1 MQKKNRIS
9 HEEEIKLCR
18 QAQLHDH
25 TSKYAMTKMVN
36 ANIGLVEKIA
46 NKLYI
51 KNDQYSF
58 DDLYQE
64 GVFGLIR
71 GVNKFDPSVGCR
83 FSTYSYYWIYSYIMR
98 YCENNLGKIRIP
110 THLREKMRKQ
120 KDNKT
125 ELDRLK
131 SKVPSVV
138 SLNTLVGESLSFDS
152 VVTYTENISFDDEM
166 DNVLDVM
173 GEVLDEREY
182 QVLCSRF
189 GLGGEKPLSQRECAK
204 LHNVTHGAIYLIE
217 KKSIKK
223 IKHHMGYK

>member
-1 MQKKNRIS
+1 
-9 HEEEIKLCR
+9 
-18 QAQLHDH
+18 
-25 TSKYAMTKMVN
+25 MTKMVN

-125 ELDRLK
+125 ELDKLK

-138 SLNTLVGESLSFDS
+138 SLNTLVGESLSLDN
-152 VVTYTENISFDDEM
+152 VVTYTENISFDEEM
-166 DNVLDVM
+166 EHVLVVM
-173 GEVLDEREY
+173 DEVLDEREH

-223 IKHHMGYK
+223 IKHHLGYK

>member
-18 QAQLHDH
+18 QAQLQDH

-36 ANIGLVEKIA
+36 ANIGLVEKLA

-110 THLREKMRKQ
+110 THLRDKMRKQ

-125 ELDRLK
+125 ELDKLK

-138 SLNTLVGESLSFDS
+138 SLNILVGESLSLDN
-152 VVTYTENISFDDEM
+152 VVVCTENISFDEEL

-173 GEVLDEREY
+173 NEVLTEREH

-223 IKHHMGYK
+223 IKHHLGYK

>member
-18 QAQLHDH
+18 QAQLRDK

-36 ANIGLVEKIA
+36 SNIGLVEKIA

-64 GVFGLIR
+64 GVFGLIKA
-71 GVNKFDPSVGCR
+71 VNKFDPSVGCR
-83 FSTYSYYWIYSYIMR
+83 FSTYSYYWIYSYVMR

-120 KDNKT
+120 KDNKE
-125 ELDRLK
+125 ELDKLK

-138 SLNTLVGESLSFDS
+138 SLNTLVGESLSFDNII
-152 VVTYTENISFDDEM
+152 TYTENISFDDEM
-166 DNVLDVM
+166 DNVLEVM
-173 GEVLDEREY
+173 HEVLNEREREI
-182 QVLCSRF
+182 LCSRF
-189 GLGGEKPLSQRECAK
+189 GVGGNKPLSQRECAK
-204 LHNVTHGAIYLIE
+204 RHGVTHTTIYMIE
-217 KKSIKK
+217 KRSINK
-223 IKHHMGYK
+223 IKTHLGYK

>member
-18 QAQLHDH
+18 QAQLQDH

-58 DDLYQE
+58 EDLYQE

-120 KDNKT
+120 KDNKV

-138 SLNTLVGESLSFDS
+138 SLNTIVGESLSLDN
-152 VVTYTENISFDDEM
+152 VVTYTENLSFDDEM
-166 DNVLDVM
+166 ENVLDVM
-173 GEVLDEREY
+173 DEVLNEREH
-182 QVLCSRF
+182 QVLCSRY
-189 GLGGEKPLSQRECAK
+189 GIRGEKPLSQRECAK

-223 IKHHMGYK
+223 IKHHLGYK

>member
-36 ANIGLVEKIA
+36 ANIGLVEKLA

-125 ELDRLK
+125 ELDKLK

-138 SLNTLVGESLSFDS
+138 SLNTLVGESLSLDN

-166 DNVLDVM
+166 EHVLVVM
-173 GEVLDEREY
+173 DEVLDEREH

-189 GLGGEKPLSQRECAK
+189 GIGGEKPLSQRECAK

-223 IKHHMGYK
+223 IKHHLGYK

>member
-1 MQKKNRIS
+1 
-9 HEEEIKLCR
+9 
-18 QAQLHDH
+18 
-25 TSKYAMTKMVN
+25 MTKMVN

-64 GVFGLIR
+64 GVLGLIR
-71 GVNKFDPSVGCR
+71 GVNRFDPSVGCR

-110 THLREKMRKQ
+110 THLRDKMRKQ
-120 KDNKT
+120 KDNKI
-125 ELDRLK
+125 ELDKLK

-138 SLNTLVGESLSFDS
+138 SLNTLVGESLSLDN

-166 DNVLDVM
+166 EHVLVVM
-173 GEVLDEREY
+173 DEVLDEREH

-223 IKHHMGYK
+223 IKHHLGYK

>member
-18 QAQLHDH
+18 QAQLQDH
-25 TSKYAMTKMVN
+25 TSKYAMTKMVS
-36 ANIGLVEKIA
+36 ANIGLVEKLA

-120 KDNKT
+120 KDNKV

-138 SLNTLVGESLSFDS
+138 SLNTIVGESLSLDN

-166 DNVLDVM
+166 EHVLVVM
-173 GEVLDEREY
+173 DEVLDEREH

-189 GLGGEKPLSQRECAK
+189 GIGGEKPLSQRECAK

-217 KKSIKK
+217 KKSIRK

>member
-18 QAQLHDH
+18 QAQLRDH

-125 ELDRLK
+125 ELDKLK

-138 SLNTLVGESLSFDS
+138 SLNTLVGESLSLDN

-166 DNVLDVM
+166 EHVLVVM
-173 GEVLDEREY
+173 DEVLDEREH

-223 IKHHMGYK
+223 IKQYMSL

>member
-36 ANIGLVEKIA
+36 ANIGLVEKLA

-120 KDNKT
+120 KDNKV

-138 SLNTLVGESLSFDS
+138 SLNTLVGESLSLDN
-152 VVTYTENISFDDEM
+152 VVSYTENISFDDEM
-166 DNVLDVM
+166 EHVLVVM
-173 GEVLDEREY
+173 GEVLDEREH

-189 GLGGEKPLSQRECAK
+189 GIGGEKPLSQRECAK

-217 KKSIKK
+217 KKSIRK
-223 IKHHMGYK
+223 IKQYMSL

>member
-18 QAQLHDH
+18 QAQLQDH
-25 TSKYAMTKMVN
+25 TSKYAMTKMVS
-36 ANIGLVEKIA
+36 ANIGLVEKLA

-125 ELDRLK
+125 ELDKLK

-138 SLNTLVGESLSFDS
+138 SLNTIVGESLSLDN

-166 DNVLDVM
+166 EHVLVVM
-173 GEVLDEREY
+173 GEVLDEREH

-189 GLGGEKPLSQRECAK
+189 GIGGEKPLSQRECAK

-223 IKHHMGYK
+223 IKHYMGYK

>member
-18 QAQLHDH
+18 QAQLRDH

-125 ELDRLK
+125 ELDKLK

-138 SLNTLVGESLSFDS
+138 SLNTLVGESLSLDN
-152 VVTYTENISFDDEM
+152 VVTYTENISFDEEM
-166 DNVLDVM
+166 EHVLVVM
-173 GEVLDEREY
+173 DEVLDEREH

-223 IKHHMGYK
+223 IKHHLGYK

>member
-18 QAQLHDH
+18 QAQLRDH

-36 ANIGLVEKIA
+36 ANIGLVEKLA

-120 KDNKT
+120 KDNKV

-138 SLNTLVGESLSFDS
+138 SLNTIVGESLSLDN

-166 DNVLDVM
+166 EHVLVVM
-173 GEVLDEREY
+173 NEVLDEREH

-189 GLGGEKPLSQRECAK
+189 GIGGEKPLSQRECAK

>member
-1 MQKKNRIS
+1 
-9 HEEEIKLCR
+9 
-18 QAQLHDH
+18 
-25 TSKYAMTKMVN
+25 MTKMVN

-125 ELDRLK
+125 ELDKLK

-138 SLNTLVGESLSFDS
+138 SLNTLVGESLSLDN

-166 DNVLDVM
+166 EHVLVVM
-173 GEVLDEREY
+173 DEVLDEREH

-223 IKHHMGYK
+223 IKHHLGYK

>member
-36 ANIGLVEKIA
+36 ANIGLVEKLA

-120 KDNKT
+120 KDNKV

-138 SLNTLVGESLSFDS
+138 SLNTIVGESLSLDN
-152 VVTYTENISFDDEM
+152 VATYTENISFDDEM

-173 GEVLDEREY
+173 DQVLDEREH

-189 GLGGEKPLSQRECAK
+189 GIRGEKPLSQRECAK

-223 IKHHMGYK
+223 IKHHLGYK

>member
-18 QAQLHDH
+18 QAQLQDH
-25 TSKYAMTKMVN
+25 TSKYAMTKMVS
-36 ANIGLVEKIA
+36 ANIGLVEKLA

-120 KDNKT
+120 KDNKV

-138 SLNTLVGESLSFDS
+138 SLNTIVGESLSLDN

-166 DNVLDVM
+166 EHVLVVM
-173 GEVLDEREY
+173 DEVLDEREH

-189 GLGGEKPLSQRECAK
+189 GIGGEKPLSQRECAK

>member
-36 ANIGLVEKIA
+36 ANIGLVEKLA

-120 KDNKT
+120 IDNKV

-138 SLNTLVGESLSFDS
+138 SLNTIVGESLSLDN

-166 DNVLDVM
+166 EHVLVVM
-173 GEVLDEREY
+173 DEVLDEREH

-189 GLGGEKPLSQRECAK
+189 GIGGEKPLSQRECAK

-217 KKSIKK
+217 KKSIRK
-223 IKHHMGYK
+223 IKQYMSL

>member
-25 TSKYAMTKMVN
+25 TSKYAMTKMVS
-36 ANIGLVEKIA
+36 ANIGLVEKLA

-120 KDNKT
+120 KDNKV
-125 ELDRLK
+125 ELDKLK

-138 SLNTLVGESLSFDS
+138 SLNTIVGESLSLDN

-166 DNVLDVM
+166 EHVLVVM
-173 GEVLDEREY
+173 GEVLDEREH

-189 GLGGEKPLSQRECAK
+189 GIGGEKPLSQRECAK

-223 IKHHMGYK
+223 IKHYMGYK